1 MLPSPSA
8 ADAFLPLPVAE
19 YHILVTL
26 ADVTKHGYGIMTEV
40 EARTH
45 GDVRLGPGT
54 LYSALRRMSERGLIE
69 EAGPPRRD
77 GGGERRLFY
86 RITAL
91 GRDVVVAE
99 AHRMERCVEMI
110 RRTRLVG
117 RMEPA

>member
-1 MLPSPSA
+1 MDSIPTA

-26 ADVTKHGYGIMTEV
+26 ADVAKHGYGIMSEV
-40 EARTH
+40 EGRTR

-54 LYSALRRMSERGLIE
+54 LYSALRRMVDRGLIE
-69 EAGPPRRD
+69 EAAPPRGD
-77 GGGERRLFY
+77 EGGERRLFY
-86 RITAL
+86 KITAL
-91 GRDVVVAE
+91 GRDVVIAE
-99 AHRMERCVEMI
+99 ARRMERCVAMI

>member
-1 MLPSPSA
+1 MASAPSA

-26 ADVTKHGYGIMTEV
+26 ADAAKHGYGIMSEV
-40 EARTH
+40 EARTG

-69 EAGPPRRD
+69 EAAPPRREDD
-77 GGGERRLFY
+77 GDRRLFY

-99 AHRMERCVEMI
+99 ARRMERCLVMI